1 MSSGYDLSS
10 SMGTSSLVEERAVS
24 LVPSVTC
31 PGRAEPGMRARS
43 DEAEASILAGRSWSR
58 TIRISEFRDTN

>member
-10 SMGTSSLVEERAVS
+10 SVGTSGLVEESAGV
-24 LVPSVTC
+24 LAPSVTC

-43 DEAEASILAGRSWSR
+43 DEAEVSMLVRRPLA
-58 TIRISEFRDTN
+58 